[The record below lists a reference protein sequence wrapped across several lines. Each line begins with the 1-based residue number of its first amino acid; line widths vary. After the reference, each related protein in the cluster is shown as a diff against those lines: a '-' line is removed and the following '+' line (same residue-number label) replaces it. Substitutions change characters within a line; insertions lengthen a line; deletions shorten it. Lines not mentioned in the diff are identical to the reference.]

1 MTLQENLINNY
12 IDLVKLINI
21 VENINAKALMKKL
34 LKNKRKNSDKI
45 IIH

>member
-21 VENINAKALMKKL
+21 VENINVKILMKK
-34 LKNKRKNSDKI
+34 
-45 IIH
+45 